1 MENDETKL
9 VHSTG
14 DNKEKET
21 DITIKLGISELKNI
35 SKLDYA
41 SFINQL
47 GELAKDPKLK
57 AAIDSGLADDNTVD
71 DKFEFSGPTPIAVRG
86 CKPTQNEVVMSKSLK
101 FPLAISSK
109 EQLDEMLK
117 SKDKNSPY
125 TMKGESGPLYI
136 VVFNSGGVNYVID
149 GHHRWSQVYACNPD
163 AHLVSLVMTSKNEN
177 DAKDVLKA
185 VQLSILKV
193 VQDTASPENV
203 VLPKA
208 EGTGGNVNENL
219 FTCPEDVLKEYVIDN
234 VKETF
239 LTSAKEAGHIK
250 EADKSL
256 AAEYICNNVKDL
268 RENSQPVKDAPNR
281 ELMPQTDGADNLKD
295 QKATQAL
302 KDGQWKK
309 ELETGVINHSDPFE
323 SKKWIKTFEQ
333 FRNKK

>member
-9 VHSTG
+9 IHSAG
-14 DNKEKET
+14 DNQEKET
-21 DITIKLGISELKNI
+21 DITTRLGISELKDI
-35 SKLDYA
+35 SKLDYS

-47 GELAKDPKLK
+47 GELANDPKLK
-57 AAIDSGLADDNTVD
+57 AAIDSGLTDDNNAD
-71 DKFEFSGPTPIAVRG
+71 DKFEFSAPTPIAVRG
-86 CKPTQNEVVMSKSLK
+86 CRPTQNEVVMSKSLK

-109 EQLDEMLK
+109 EQVDEMLK
-117 SKDKNSPY
+117 SNKNSPY

-136 VVFNSGGVNYVID
+136 VVFNSGGVNYIID
-149 GHHRWSQVYACNPD
+149 GHHRWSQVYSCNPD
-163 AHLVSLVMTSKNEN
+163 AYLVSLVMTSKNEN
-177 DAKDVLKA
+177 EAKDVLKA

-219 FTCPEDVLKEYVIDN
+219 FTCPKDVLKEYVIDN
-234 VKETF
+234 AKEIF

-256 AAEYICNNVKDL
+256 AAEYIWGNVEDL
-268 RENSQPVKDAPNR
+268 RENSQPIEEAPNR

-309 ELETGVINHSDPFE
+309 ELETGVINYSDPFE

-333 FRNKK
+333 FRSKK

>member
-9 VHSTG
+9 VHSAG
-14 DNKEKET
+14 SNQEKET
-21 DITIKLGISELKNI
+21 DITIKLGIGELKNI

-41 SFINQL
+41 SFISKL
-47 GELAKDPKLK
+47 GELSNDPKLK
-57 AAIDSGLADDNTVD
+57 AAIDSGLVDDNNVD
-71 DKFEFSGPTPIAVRG
+71 DKFEFSVPTPIAVRG
-86 CKPTQNEVVMSKSLK
+86 CKPTQNEVVMSKSLG
-101 FPLAISSK
+101 FPLALSPK
-109 EQLDEMLK
+109 EQVDEMLK
-117 SKDKNSPY
+117 SNKNSPY
-125 TMKGESGPLYI
+125 TMVKDGNPIYI

-163 AHLVSLVMTSKNEN
+163 AYLVSLVMTSKNVN

-208 EGTGGNVNENL
+208 EGTGGKANENL
-219 FTCPEDVLKEYVIDN
+219 FTCPEDVLKQYVIDN
-234 VKETF
+234 SKETF
-239 LTSAKEAGHIK
+239 LTSAKESGHIK

-256 AAEYICNNVKDL
+256 AVEYIWNNVKDL
-268 RENSQPVKDAPNR
+268 RENSQPVKDDPNR
-281 ELMPQTDGADNLKD
+281 ELMPQTDGADNLTDK
-295 QKATQAL
+295 KATQAL
-302 KDGQWKK
+302 IDGQWKK
-309 ELETGVINHSDPFE
+309 DLKTGVINHTDPFE